1 MRLTRKRVAIL
12 LLVVA
17 LVAATSSWAATTGTR
32 GTSISVGSTLAS
44 GEVADVTSLSDSF
57 TVRHGAA
64 QVVSGVEL
72 YQIDL
77 GGPEFSDQVA
87 IEVLLLN
94 PLDIGGV
101 LNNPN
106 AYIDVAVWY
115 EDEISG
121 THTLSASITPVS
133 TRQVSKDTTAE
144 AYMSK
149 VGGDVLLQP
158 SIAGVTR
165 YYILASITTP
175 GGVPP
180 GQQQQLTQL
189 KFFCKVR
196 WKGG

>member
-1 MRLTRKRVAIL
+1 MRLTGKRVAIV

-17 LVAATSSWAATTGTR
+17 LVAAASSWAATSGTR
-32 GTSISVGSTLAS
+32 GVSISQESTLAS
-44 GEVADVTSLSDSF
+44 GGIANVTALSDSF
-57 TVRHGAA
+57 TVSRGAA

-77 GGPEFSDQVA
+77 GAARFSDLTR

-94 PLDIGGV
+94 PLDTGKV

-115 EDEISG
+115 EDAGG
-121 THTLSASITPVS
+121 THTLSDGVTK
-133 TRQVSKDTTAE
+133 VSKDTTAE
-144 AYMSK
+144 ARMSRAA
-149 VGGDVLLQP
+149 GDVLLQP

-175 GGVPP
+175 GGIPP
-180 GQQQQLTQL
+180 GQQDQLTQL
-189 KFFCKVR
+189 RFHCKVM
-196 WKGG
+196 WKGA